1 MKKERLRSFP
11 ITLLFTLLYTFL
23 LSIGLQAQ
31 QQVVVTGI
39 VTNNKTGEG
48 LEGVSVTI
56 NKQTT
61 GTTTRA
67 DGTYSIAVPPAT
79 RTLWFSFVGYVKQ
92 SVEIEGRSKID
103 IALIPDNSTLNDAIV
118 IGYGTQRKRDLTGS
132 VVSISTKDL
141 AETPITR
148 PDQMLQGRASGVQ
161 VTQTNSAPGGNIS
174 IRIRGT
180 NSINS
185 SNEPLFVVD
194 GFPGAGDLN
203 TINPQDIES
212 IEILKDASSTAIY
225 GSRGANGV
233 VLITTKKGHVGTQ
246 AVNFESFYGVQNVSK
261 TYSMMDATQFATY
274 LDSVTA
280 QNNRL
285 TNGTTALPYTPA
297 QINALGKG
305 TNWEQAVLRTAPF
318 QSYQLSLNGGTTTS
332 RYNLSGNYFDQ
343 QGIVINSWFKRGTL
357 RFNFDN
363 TISPKVRMGLASQ
376 FAFSN
381 QNQALVNTN
390 GGASGGTLYDALRFN
405 PALPIKDS
413 TGAYTYVNGPAPYA
427 DLAGNPVAYAMETIN
442 KTNNFRALV
451 DAFLEY
457 EIIRGLKYK
466 ALVGADI
473 NYSTL
478 DFYTPSTLYLSTQ
491 NTATG
496 NAVKNANTNYSWVN
510 ENTLTYDKRINSTNV
525 INAVAGFSWQVFQQG
540 TLSGASNGFF
550 TNDLGTNNLSIG
562 ATPLV
567 PGSSLQKNTLAS
579 YFGRVNYRLFE
590 KYLFTATMR
599 ADGSSRFG
607 VGDKWGYF
615 PSGAVAWRLID
626 ESFIRNLNTFSDL
639 KLRIGYGVTGNQE
652 IGNYQSIAQYVT
664 STANSYTLDNA
675 RVVGVAINNIPNPN
689 LSWEQTASTDVG
701 LDFGLLNNRLTGTV
715 DLYSKKTTRLLFN
728 EFVPTTS
735 GFSSELI
742 NAGSVGNEG
751 IDIGLDVIAVDR
763 KDFGWRIFGNFSSNR
778 NKVLNLNGT
787 NNLLAGNSST
797 SIFVGGG
804 QPTTILRVGQPI
816 GSFYGYKFAGI
827 WQNAKQIAASGQKS
841 PVVNPG
847 DPIYVDENGD
857 STITG
862 ADRVIIGHALPKFIY
877 GFSNN
882 VRWRQFN
889 LSLFIQGMYG
899 DNILNENLYDLQN
912 GFSTDNKLASV
923 AHSWSGDGTS
933 NTLPRVSSTLRRSTG
948 ITSDVI
954 EDGSYVR
961 LKTVS
966 LSYAVRIPRSKTI
979 KSLLV
984 YMTGQNLVTL
994 THYSG
999 FDPEVNSYGNN
1010 SNANN
1015 LSLNTD
1021 YGSYPSA
1028 RSFLFGIKM
1037 GL

>member
-1 MKKERLRSFP
+1 MKKERLRLLP
-11 ITLLFTLLYTFL
+11 LTLLFSLFL
-23 LSIGLQAQ
+23 HAQ
-31 QQVVVTGI
+31 KSDVITGT
-39 VTNNKTGEG
+39 VTNSKTGEA
-48 LEGVSVTI
+48 LEGVTI
-56 NKQTT
+56 TVNKQTT
-61 GTTTRA
+61 GTTSRA
-67 DGTYSIAVPPAT
+67 DGTYSITASPGT
-79 RTLWFSFVGYVKQ
+79 RILSFSFVGFIKQ
-92 SVEIEGRSKID
+92 TVEIKGETRID
-103 IALIPDNSTLNDAIV
+103 ISLTPDNNNLNEAIV

-132 VVSISTKDL
+132 VVSIGAKEL

-161 VTQTNSAPGGNIS
+161 VIQTNSAPGGNIS

-185 SNEPLFVVD
+185 SNEPLFVID

-233 VLITTKKGHVGTQ
+233 VLITTKRGRPGSQ
-246 AVNFESFYGVQNVSK
+246 SVNFESYYGLQKVSK
-261 TYSMMDATQFATY
+261 TYHMMDATQFATY

-285 TNGTTALPYTPA
+285 TNTTTALPYTSA
-297 QINALGKG
+297 QIGTLGKG
-305 TNWEQAVLRTAPF
+305 TDWEQAVLRTAPI
-318 QSYQLSLNGGTTTS
+318 QSYQLSLNGGTTDS

-343 QGIVINSWFKRGTL
+343 EGIVINSWFKRGTL
-357 RFNFDN
+357 RFNFDK

-376 FAFSN
+376 FAFSS
-381 QNQALVNTN
+381 QNQALINTN
-390 GGASGGTLYDALRFN
+390 GGASGGTMYDALRFN
-405 PALPIKDS
+405 PALSIKDS
-413 TGAYTYVNGPAPYA
+413 TGAYTYVNGPAPYV
-427 DLAGNPVAYAMETIN
+427 DLAGNPVAYALNTTN
-442 KTNNFRALV
+442 KTNNFRALT

-457 EIIRGLKYK
+457 EIVRGLKYK

-473 NYSTL
+473 EYTTL

-491 NTATG
+491 NTSTG
-496 NAVKNANTNYSWVN
+496 NAVKNANTSYTWVN
-510 ENTLTYDKRINSTNV
+510 ENTLTYDKKLNSNNV

-562 ATPLV
+562 SNPLV
-567 PGSSLQKNTLAS
+567 PGSSQQKNTLAS

-607 VGDKWGYF
+607 VGNKWGYF

-626 ESFIRNLNTFSDL
+626 ENFIRDLNTFSDL
-639 KLRIGYGVTGNQE
+639 KLRVGYGVIGNQE
-652 IGNYQSIAQYVT
+652 IGDYQSIPQYVT
-664 STANSYTLDNA
+664 STANSYTLDNV

-689 LSWEQTASTDVG
+689 LSWEQTASTDLG
-701 LDFGLLNNRLTGTV
+701 LDFGLLNNRLTGTI
-715 DLYSKKTTRLLFN
+715 DLYTKKTTRLLFN

-742 NAGSVGNEG
+742 NAGSVGNKG
-751 IDIGLDVIAVDR
+751 IDIGLDLLVVDR
-763 KDFGWRIFGNFSSNR
+763 KDFSWRIFGDFSSNS

-797 SIFVGGG
+797 SIFTGGG
-804 QPTTILRVGQPI
+804 QSTTILRVGQPI

-857 STITG
+857 SSITG

-877 GFSNN
+877 GFTNN
-882 VRWRQFN
+882 LRWRQ
-889 LSLFIQGMYG
+889 LSLSVFIQGVYG
-899 DNILNENLYDLQN
+899 DNILNENLYDIQN

-923 AHSWSGDGTS
+923 AHSWTGDGTS

-954 EDGSYVR
+954 EDGSYLR

-966 LSYAVRIPRSKTI
+966 LSYNVFMHAHKTV
-979 KSLLV
+979 KSLLL
-984 YMTGQNLVTL
+984 YITGQNLITV

-1028 RSFLFGIKM
+1028 RSFLLGIKM

>member
-1 MKKERLRSFP
+1 MKKERLRFLP
-11 ITLLFTLLYTFL
+11 FTLPFTLL
-23 LSIGLQAQ
+23 LSFCLHAQ
-31 QQVVVTGI
+31 QPVVITGTI
-39 VTNNKTGEG
+39 TNSKTGET
-48 LEGVSVTI
+48 LEGVSITI

-61 GTTTRA
+61 GTTSKT
-67 DGTYSIAVPPAT
+67 DGTYSIAVTPGS
-79 RTLWFSFVGYVKQ
+79 RILSFSFVGFLKQ
-92 SVEIEGRSKID
+92 SVDIAGKTKID
-103 IALIPDNSTLNDAIV
+103 IALTPDNSSLNDAVV

-148 PDQMLQGRASGVQ
+148 PDQMLQGRSSGVQ

-233 VLITTKKGHVGTQ
+233 VLITTRKGHVG
-246 AVNFESFYGVQNVSK
+246 APSVNFESYYGLQKVNK
-261 TYSMMDATQFATY
+261 TYQMMDATQFATY

-285 TNGTTALPYTPA
+285 TNGTTALPYSAARIGT
-297 QINALGKG
+297 LGKG
-305 TNWEQAVLRTAPF
+305 TNWEHAVLRTAPI
-318 QSYQLSLNGGTTTS
+318 QSFQLSLNGGATNS
-332 RYNLSGNYFDQ
+332 RYNLSGNFFDQ
-343 QGIVINSWFKRGTL
+343 QGIVIGSWFKRGTL

-376 FAFSN
+376 FAFAS

-427 DLAGNPVAYAMETIN
+427 DLAGNPVAYALETTN
-442 KTNNFRALV
+442 KTNNFRSLI

-457 EIIRGLKYK
+457 EIIRGLKFK

-473 NYSTL
+473 NYTTL
-478 DFYTPSTLYLSTQ
+478 DFFTPSTLYLSTQ
-491 NTATG
+491 NTSTG

-510 ENTLTYDKRINSTNV
+510 ENTFAYDKKINSDNV

-540 TLSGASNGFF
+540 TMTGASNGFF

-562 ATPLV
+562 ANPLV
-567 PGSSLQKNTLAS
+567 PGSSQQKNTLAS
-579 YFGRVNYRLFE
+579 WFGRLNYRLFE

-599 ADGSSRFG
+599 ADASSRFG
-607 VGDKWGYF
+607 VGNKWGYF

-626 ESFIRNLNTFSDL
+626 ENFIRNLNTFSDL

-652 IGNYQSIAQYVT
+652 IGNYQSIPQYVT
-664 STANSYTLDNA
+664 STANSYTLNNV

-689 LSWEQTASTDVG
+689 LSWEATASTDIG
-701 LDFGLLNNRLTGTV
+701 LDFGLLNNRLTGTI

-742 NAGSVGNEG
+742 NAGSVGNKG
-751 IDIGLDVIAVDR
+751 IDIGLDFIAIDR
-763 KDFGWRIFGNFSSNR
+763 KDFGWKIFGNFSSNR
-778 NKVLNLNGT
+778 NKVLDLNGT

-797 SIFVGGG
+797 SIFTGGG

-857 STITG
+857 SSITG

-882 VRWRQFN
+882 IRWKQFN
-889 LSLFIQGMYG
+889 LSFFIQGVYG
-899 DNILNENLYDLQN
+899 DNILNENLYDIQN

-923 AHSWSGDGTS
+923 AYSWAGDGTS

-954 EDGSYVR
+954 QDGSYLR

-966 LSYAVRIPRSKTI
+966 LSYNVHISRSGTI
-979 KSLLV
+979 KSLLIYV
-984 YMTGQNLVTL
+984 TGQNLL
-994 THYSG
+994 TRTRYSG
-999 FDPEVNSYGNN
+999 FDPEVNSYGN
-1010 SNANN
+1010 SN

-1028 RSFLFGIKM
+1028 RSFLLGIKM

>member
-1 MKKERLRSFP
+1 MKKKRLRLLP
-11 ITLLFTLLYTFL
+11 LLLLFSLCLH
-23 LSIGLQAQ
+23 AQ
-31 QQVVVTGI
+31 QNEVITGTVTDG
-39 VTNNKTGEG
+39 KTGEA
-48 LEGVSVTI
+48 LEGVTI
-56 NKQTT
+56 TVNKQST
-61 GTTTRA
+61 GARSNA
-67 DGTYSIAVPPAT
+67 GGVYSITLNPGG
-79 RTLWFSFVGYVKQ
+79 RTLSFSFVGYNKA
-92 SVEIEGRSKID
+92 SVEIAGRTKID
-103 IALIPDNSTLNDAIV
+103 IALTPDNSSLNDAVV

-132 VVSISTKDL
+132 VVSIAAKDL

-148 PDQMLQGRASGVQ
+148 PDQMIQGRSSGVQ

-233 VLITTKKGHVGTQ
+233 VLITTKKGRPGSQ
-246 AVNFESFYGVQNVSK
+246 SVNFDSYYGVQSVSK
-261 TYSMMDATQFATY
+261 LYHMMNATQFAGY

-280 QNNRL
+280 QNDRL
-285 TNGTTALPYTPA
+285 TNTTTAQPYSSA
-297 QINALGKG
+297 QISVLGKG
-305 TNWEQAVLRTAPF
+305 TNWEKAVLRTAPI
-318 QSYQLSLNGGTTTS
+318 QSYQLSLNGGTADS

-343 QGIVINSWFKRGTL
+343 EGIVINSWFKRGSL
-357 RFNFDN
+357 RFNFDK

-376 FAFSN
+376 FAFSS

-390 GGASGGTLYDALRFN
+390 GGASGGTMYDALRFN
-405 PALPIKDS
+405 PALPVRDS
-413 TGAYTYVNGPAPYA
+413 TGAYTYANGPAPYV
-427 DLAGNPVAYAMETIN
+427 DLGSNPVAYALSTTN
-442 KTNNFRALV
+442 KTNNFRALT

-457 EIIRGLKYK
+457 EIIKGLKYK
-466 ALVGADI
+466 ALVGAD
-473 NYSTL
+473 L
-478 DFYTPSTLYLSTQ
+478 DYTTMDFFTPSFLYLSTQ
-491 NTATG
+491 NTSTG
-496 NAVKNANTNYSWVN
+496 NAVKNANTSYTWVN
-510 ENTLTYDKRINSTNV
+510 ENTLTFDKKLNSNNV
-525 INAVAGFSWQVFQQG
+525 INAVAGFSWQVFEQAA
-540 TLSGASNGFF
+540 LSGASNGFF

-562 ATPLV
+562 SNPLV
-567 PGSSLQKNTLAS
+567 PGSSQQKNTLAS

-607 VGDKWGYF
+607 VGNKWGYF
-615 PSGAVAWRLID
+615 PSGAIAWRLID
-626 ESFIRNLNTFSDL
+626 ENFIRNLNVFNDL
-639 KLRIGYGVTGNQE
+639 KLRVGYGVTGNQE
-652 IGNYQSIAQYVT
+652 IGDYQSIPQYVT
-664 STANSYTLDNA
+664 STANSYTLDNN
-675 RVVGVAINNIPNPN
+675 RVVGVAVNNIPNPN
-689 LSWEQTASTDVG
+689 LSWEQTASTDLG
-701 LDFGLLNNRLTGTV
+701 LDFGLLKNRLSGTIDV
-715 DLYSKKTTRLLFN
+715 YSKKTTKLLFN

-742 NAGSVGNEG
+742 NAGSVGNKG
-751 IDIGLDVIAVDR
+751 IDIGLDLLVVDR

-797 SIFVGGG
+797 SIFTGGG
-804 QPTTILRVGQPI
+804 QSTTILRVGQPI

-827 WQNAKQIAASGQKS
+827 WQNTKQIAGSGQKS

-857 STITG
+857 SSITG

-877 GFSNN
+877 GFTNN
-882 VRWRQFN
+882 FRWRQFN
-889 LSLFIQGMYG
+889 LSVFIQGVYG
-899 DNILNENLYDLQN
+899 DNILNENLYDIQN
-912 GFSTDNKLASV
+912 GFSTDNKISSV
-923 AHSWSGDGTS
+923 VRSWAGDGTS

-954 EDGSYVR
+954 QDGSYMR

-966 LSYAVRIPRSKTI
+966 LSYNVRMPAHKTI
-979 KSLLV
+979 KSLLLYV
-984 YMTGQNLVTL
+984 TGQNLITL

-1010 SNANN
+1010 SNGNN

-1028 RSFLFGIKM
+1028 RSFLLGLKM

>member
-1 MKKERLRSFP
+1 MKIERLRFLP
-11 ITLLFTLLYTFL
+11 ITLLFSFC
-23 LSIGLQAQ
+23 LQAQ
-31 QQVVVTGI
+31 QPVVITGT
-39 VTNNKTGEG
+39 VTNGKTGEG
-48 LEGVSVTI
+48 LEGVSITL

-61 GTTTRA
+61 GTTSRA
-67 DGTYSIAVPPAT
+67 DGTYSIAVPAGS
-79 RTLWFSFVGYVKQ
+79 RNISFSFVGFARQ
-92 SVEIEGRSKID
+92 SVDIAGQTKID
-103 IALIPDNSTLNDAIV
+103 IVLTPDNSSLNDAVV

-132 VVSISTKDL
+132 VVSISSKDL

-161 VTQTNSAPGGNIS
+161 VIQTNAAPGGNIS

-233 VLITTKKGHVGTQ
+233 VLITTRKGHAGTQ
-246 AVNFESFYGVQNVSK
+246 SVNFESYYGLQRVSK
-261 TYSMMDATQFATY
+261 TYHMMDATQFATY

-285 TNGTTALPYTPA
+285 TNGTTALPYTSA
-297 QINALGKG
+297 QISTLGKG
-305 TNWEQAVLRTAPF
+305 TDWEQAVLRKGPI
-318 QSYQLSLNGGTTTS
+318 QSYQLSLNGGTQDS

-343 QGIVINSWFKRGTL
+343 QGIVIGSWFKRGTL
-357 RFNFDN
+357 RFNFDK
-363 TISPKVRMGLASQ
+363 TISSKVRMGLASQ
-376 FAFSN
+376 FAFSS

-390 GGASGGTLYDALRFN
+390 GGAAGGTLYDALRFN
-405 PALPIKDS
+405 PILPIRDS
-413 TGAYTYVNGPAPYA
+413 TGEYTYVNGPAPYV
-427 DLAGNPVAYAMETIN
+427 DLAGNPVAYALNTTN
-442 KTNNFRALV
+442 KTNNFRSLI
-451 DAFLEY
+451 DAFLEF
-457 EIIRGLKYK
+457 ELIKGLKYK

-473 NYSTL
+473 DYSTL
-478 DFYTPSTLYLSTQ
+478 DFFTPSTLYLSTQ
-491 NTATG
+491 NTSTG

-510 ENTLTYDKRINSTNV
+510 ENTLTYDGKLNSNNV

-550 TNDLGTNNLSIG
+550 TNDLGTNNLSLG
-562 ATPLV
+562 SNPLV
-567 PGSSLQKNTLAS
+567 PGSSQQKNTLAS

-607 VGDKWGYF
+607 VGNKWGYF
-615 PSGAVAWRLID
+615 PSGAIAWRLID
-626 ESFIRNLNTFSDL
+626 ESFIRNLNAFSDL
-639 KLRIGYGVTGNQE
+639 KLRVGYGVTGNQE
-652 IGNYQSIAQYVT
+652 IGDYQSIPQYT
-664 STANSYTLDNA
+664 STSYTLDNV

-689 LSWEQTASTDVG
+689 LSWEQTASTDLG
-701 LDFGLLNNRLTGTV
+701 LDFGLLNNRLTGTIDV
-715 DLYSKKTTRLLFN
+715 YSKKTTKLLFN

-742 NAGSVGNEG
+742 NAGSVGNKG
-751 IDIGLDVIAVDR
+751 IDIGLDLVAIDGR
-763 KDFGWRIFGNFSSNR
+763 NFGWRIFGDFSSNR

-787 NNLLAGNSST
+787 NNLLAGSSST
-797 SIFVGGG
+797 SIFTGGG
-804 QPTTILRVGQPI
+804 QPTTVLMVGQPI

-827 WQNAKQIAASGQKS
+827 WQNAKQIAAAGQKS

-847 DPIYVDENGD
+847 DPIYVDENHD
-857 STITG
+857 SSITG

-877 GFSNN
+877 GFTNN
-882 VRWRQFN
+882 VRWKQFN
-889 LSLFIQGMYG
+889 LSIFIQGVYG
-899 DNILNENLYDLQN
+899 DNILNENLYDIQN

-923 AHSWSGDGTS
+923 AHSWTADGTS

-954 EDGSYVR
+954 EDGSYIR
-961 LKTVS
+961 LKTIS
-966 LSYAVRIPRSKTI
+966 LSYNVHMPQHRSM
-979 KSLLV
+979 KSLLLYV
-984 YMTGQNLVTL
+984 TGQNLITL
-994 THYSG
+994 THYDG
-999 FDPEVNSYGNN
+999 FDPEVNSYGN
-1010 SNANN
+1010 SN

-1028 RSFLFGIKM
+1028 RSFLVGLKM
-1037 GL
+1037 GF

>member
-1 MKKERLRSFP
+1 MKRE
-11 ITLLFTLLYTFL
+11 LLLLALLLYS
-23 LSIGLQAQ
+23 LSPHAQ
-31 QQVVVTGI
+31 QITGK
-39 VTNNKTGEG
+39 VTNSQTGEA
-48 LEGVSVTI
+48 LEGVTVTV

-61 GTTTRA
+61 GTITGA
-67 DGTYSIAVPPAT
+67 DGSYSIAIKPGS
-79 RTLWFSFVGYVKQ
+79 RILWFSSIGYNKQ
-92 SVEIEGRSKID
+92 SVEIGGRTTID
-103 IALIPDNSTLNDAIV
+103 VALTQSDRALDAVVV
-118 IGYGTQRKRDLTGS
+118 IGYGTQRKKDLTGS
-132 VVSISTKDL
+132 VTSINAQDL
-141 AETPITR
+141 EETPITR
-148 PDQMLQGRASGVQ
+148 PDQMIQGRSSGVQ
-161 VTQTNSAPGGNIS
+161 VIQTNSAPGGNIS

-233 VLITTKKGHVGTQ
+233 VLITTKKGHTGVTS
-246 AVNFESFYGVQNVSK
+246 VNFEAYYGIQTVSK
-261 TYSMMDATQFATY
+261 LYDMMDATQFATY

-285 TNGTTALPYTPA
+285 TNGTTALPYTA
-297 QINALGKG
+297 TQIQGLGKG
-305 TNWEQAVLRTAPF
+305 TNWEKAVLRTAPI
-318 QSYQLSLNGGTTTS
+318 QSYQLSLNGGTSDS

-343 QGIVINSWFKRGTL
+343 QGIVLNSWFKRGSL
-357 RFNFDN
+357 RFNFDK

-376 FAFSN
+376 FAFSS

-390 GGASGGTLYDALRFN
+390 GGAAGGTMYDALRFN

-413 TGAYTYVNGPAPYA
+413 TGAYTYTNGPAPYV
-427 DLAGNPVAYAMETIN
+427 DLAGNPVAYALNTVN
-442 KTNNFRALV
+442 KTNNFRALT

-457 EIIRGLKYK
+457 EIIRGLRFK
-466 ALVGADI
+466 ALAGEDI
-473 NYSTL
+473 EYTTL
-478 DFYTPSTLYLSTQ
+478 DFYTPSYLYLSTQ
-491 NTATG
+491 NTSTG
-496 NAVKNANTNYSWVN
+496 NAVKSANTSYSWVN
-510 ENTLTYDKRINSTNV
+510 ENTLTYDKELNSNNV
-525 INAVAGFSWQVFQQG
+525 INAVAGFSWQVFEQG

-562 ATPLV
+562 SNPLV
-567 PGSSLQKNTLAS
+567 PTSSEQKNTLAS
-579 YFGRVNYRLFE
+579 FFGRVNYRLFE

-626 ESFIRNLNTFSDL
+626 ESFIRNMKTFSDL
-639 KLRIGYGVTGNQE
+639 KLRVGYGVTGNQE
-652 IGNYQSIAQYVT
+652 IGDYQSIPQYV
-664 STANSYTLDNA
+664 STSYTLDNT

-689 LSWEQTASTDVG
+689 LSWEQTASADLG
-701 LDFGLLNNRLTGTV
+701 LDFGLLKNRLSGTI
-715 DLYSKKTTRLLFN
+715 DLYTKKTTKLLFN

-742 NAGSVGNEG
+742 NAGSVGNKG
-751 IDIGLDVIAVDR
+751 IDIGLDFTLIDN
-763 KDFGWRIFGNFSSNR
+763 KDFGWSIFGDFSSNR
-778 NKVLNLNGT
+778 NKVLDLNGT

-797 SIFVGGG
+797 SIFTGGG
-804 QPTTILRVGQPI
+804 QSTTILRVGQPI

-857 STITG
+857 SSITG

-882 VRWRQFN
+882 LRWKRFN
-889 LSLFIQGMYG
+889 LSVFIQGVYG
-899 DNILNENLYDLQN
+899 DNILNENLYDIQN

-923 AHSWSGDGTS
+923 VNSWTGDGTS

-954 EDGSYVR
+954 EDGSYLR
-961 LKTVS
+961 FKTVS
-966 LSYAVRIPRSKTI
+966 LSYTVNLPAHKTV
-979 KSLLV
+979 KSLLFYV
-984 YMTGQNLVTL
+984 TGENLITL

-1010 SNANN
+1010 TNANN

-1028 RSFLFGIKM
+1028 RSFLVGVKM

>member
-1 MKKERLRSFP
+1 MKKERLRLLP
-11 ITLLFTLLYTFL
+11 LTLLFSLCLH
-23 LSIGLQAQ
+23 AQ
-31 QQVVVTGI
+31 QQAVITGT
-39 VTNNKTGEG
+39 VTNGKTGEV
-48 LEGVSVTI
+48 LEGVTI
-56 NKQTT
+56 TVNKQTT
-61 GTTTRA
+61 GTTTKT
-67 DGTYSIAVPPAT
+67 DGTYSITITPGS
-79 RTLWFSFVGYVKQ
+79 RILSFSFVGYTKQ
-92 SVEIEGRSKID
+92 SIEIDGRTKID
-103 IALIPDNSTLNDAIV
+103 IALAPDNSSLNDAIV

-132 VVSISTKDL
+132 VVSIGAKDL

-161 VTQTNSAPGGNIS
+161 VIQTNSAPGGNIS

-233 VLITTKKGHVGTQ
+233 VLITTRKGRVGSQ
-246 AVNFESFYGVQNVSK
+246 SVNFESYYGLQSVTK
-261 TYSMMDATQFATY
+261 LYHMMDATQFATY

-285 TNGTTALPYTPA
+285 TNGTTALPYTSA
-297 QINALGKG
+297 QISGLGKG
-305 TNWEQAVLRTAPF
+305 TDWEKAVLRTAPI
-318 QSYQLSLNGGTTTS
+318 QSYQLSLNGGTADS

-343 QGIVINSWFKRGTL
+343 EGIVINTWFKRGTL
-357 RFNFDN
+357 RFNFDK

-376 FAFSN
+376 FAFSS

-390 GGASGGTLYDALRFN
+390 GGAAGGTLYDALRFN
-405 PALPIKDS
+405 PALPIRDS
-413 TGAYTYVNGPAPYA
+413 TGAYTYANGPAPYV
-427 DLAGNPVAYAMETIN
+427 DLAGNPVAYALSTTN
-442 KTNNFRALV
+442 KTNNFRALT

-457 EIIRGLKYK
+457 EIISGLKYK

-473 NYSTL
+473 EYTTM
-478 DFYTPSTLYLSTQ
+478 DFFTPSFLYLSTQ
-491 NTATG
+491 NTSTG
-496 NAVKNANTNYSWVN
+496 NAVKNANTSYSWVN
-510 ENTLTYDKRINSTNV
+510 ENTLTYDKKLNSNNV
-525 INAVAGFSWQVFQQG
+525 INAVAGFSWQVFEQG

-562 ATPLV
+562 SNPLV
-567 PGSSLQKNTLAS
+567 PGSSQQKNTLAS

-607 VGDKWGYF
+607 VGNKWGYF

-639 KLRIGYGVTGNQE
+639 KVRVGYGVTGNQE
-652 IGNYQSIAQYVT
+652 IGDYQSIPQYVT
-664 STANSYTLDNA
+664 STANSYTLDNV

-689 LSWEQTASTDVG
+689 LSWEQTASTDLG
-701 LDFGLLNNRLTGTV
+701 LDFGVLNNRLTGTIDV
-715 DLYSKKTTRLLFN
+715 YTKKTTKLLFN

-742 NAGSVGNEG
+742 NAGSVGNKG
-751 IDIGLDVIAVDR
+751 IDIGLDLLVIDR
-763 KDFGWRIFGNFSSNR
+763 KDFGWRLFGDFSSNR

-797 SIFVGGG
+797 SIFTGGG
-804 QPTTILRVGQPI
+804 QSTTILRVGQPI

-841 PVVNPG
+841 PAVNPG

-857 STITG
+857 SSITG

-877 GFSNN
+877 GFTNN
-882 VRWRQFN
+882 LRWRQFN
-889 LSLFIQGMYG
+889 LSVFIQGVYG
-899 DNILNENLYDLQN
+899 DNILNENLYDIQN
-912 GFSTDNKLASV
+912 GFSTDNKLSSV
-923 AHSWSGDGTS
+923 VHSWVGDGTS

-954 EDGSYVR
+954 EDGSYLR

-966 LSYAVRIPRSKTI
+966 LSYNVIMPRHKTI
-979 KSLLV
+979 KSLLI
-984 YMTGQNLVTL
+984 YITGQNLITL

-1010 SNANN
+1010 TNANN

-1028 RSFLFGIKM
+1028 RSFLLGLKM

>member
-1 MKKERLRSFP
+1 MKKARVRLLPLILLCSLFAHAQENTV
-11 ITLLFTLLYTFL
+11 ITGT
-23 LSIGLQAQ
+23 I
-31 QQVVVTGI
+31 
-39 VTNNKTGEG
+39 TNARTGEA
-48 LEGVSVTI
+48 LEGVSITADKATKGTITHADGAYTI
-56 NKQTT
+56 N
-61 GTTTRA
+61 
-67 DGTYSIAVPPAT
+67 IPPGS
-79 RTLWFSFVGYVKQ
+79 RTLSFSFVGFAKQ
-92 SVEIEGRSKID
+92 TVSIGAQTRID
-103 IALIPDNSTLNDAIV
+103 ISLTPDNSSLNDAVV

-132 VVSISTKDL
+132 VVSIAAKDL

-148 PDQMLQGRASGVQ
+148 ADQMIQGRSSGVQ
-161 VTQTNSAPGGNIS
+161 VIQTNSAPGGNIS

-233 VLITTKKGHVGTQ
+233 VLITTRRGKPGSQT
-246 AVNFESFYGVQNVSK
+246 VNFETYNGLQSVSK
-261 TYSMMDATQFATY
+261 LYHMMDATQFATY
-274 LDSVTA
+274 LDSVTS

-285 TNGTTALPYTPA
+285 TGGATALPYTST
-297 QINALGKG
+297 QIGGLGKG
-305 TNWEQAVLRTAPF
+305 TDWEKAMLRTAPI
-318 QSYQLSLNGGTTTS
+318 QSYQLSVNGGTADS

-357 RFNFDN
+357 RFNFDK

-376 FAFSN
+376 FAFSS

-390 GGASGGTLYDALRFN
+390 GGASGGSIYDALRFN

-413 TGAYTYVNGPAPYA
+413 TGAYTYANGPAPYV
-427 DLAGNPVAYAMETIN
+427 DLAGNPVAYALSTTN
-442 KTNNFRALV
+442 KTNNFRALT

-457 EIIRGLKYK
+457 EIIKGLKYK
-466 ALVGADI
+466 GLAGADI
-473 NYSTL
+473 EYTTI
-478 DFYTPSTLYLSTQ
+478 DFFTPSYLYLSTQ
-491 NTATG
+491 NTSTG
-496 NAVKNANTNYSWVN
+496 NAVKNANTSYSWVN
-510 ENTLTYDKRINSTNV
+510 ENTLTYDKHLNSNNV
-525 INAVAGFSWQVFQQG
+525 INAVAGFSWQVFEQA

-562 ATPLV
+562 SSPLV
-567 PGSSLQKNTLAS
+567 PGSSQQKNTLAS
-579 YFGRVNYRLFE
+579 FFGRVNYRLFE

-607 VGDKWGYF
+607 VGNKWGYF
-615 PSGAVAWRLID
+615 PSGAIAWRLID
-626 ESFIRNLNTFSDL
+626 ENFIRNIHAFSDL

-652 IGNYQSIAQYVT
+652 IGDYQSIPQYVT
-664 STANSYTLDNA
+664 STANSYTLDNN

-689 LSWEQTASTDVG
+689 LSWEQTASTDLG
-701 LDFGLLNNRLTGTV
+701 LDFGLFNNRLTGTV
-715 DLYSKKTTRLLFN
+715 DIYSKKTTKLLFN

-742 NAGSVGNEG
+742 NAGSVGNKG
-751 IDIGLDVIAVDR
+751 IDIGLDLDIVDR
-763 KDFGWRIFGNFSSNR
+763 KDFGWRLFGDFSSNR
-778 NKVLNLNGT
+778 NRVLNLNGT

-797 SIFVGGG
+797 SIFTGGG
-804 QPTTILRVGQPI
+804 QPTTILTVGQPI

-827 WQNAKQIAASGQKS
+827 WQDAKQIAAAGQKS
-841 PVVNPG
+841 PAVNPG
-847 DPIYVDENGD
+847 DPIYVDQNHD
-857 STITG
+857 SAITG

-882 VRWRQFN
+882 FRWQQFN
-889 LSLFIQGMYG
+889 LSVFVQGVYG
-899 DNILNENLYDLQN
+899 DNILNENLYDIQN

-923 AHSWSGDGTS
+923 ANSWTAPGTS
-933 NTLPRVSSTLRRSTG
+933 NTQPRVSSTLRRSTG

-954 EDGSYVR
+954 QDGSYLR

-966 LSYAVRIPRSKTI
+966 LSYTVKMPAHKTI
-979 KSLLV
+979 KSLMIYV
-984 YMTGQNLVTL
+984 TGQNLVTA
-994 THYSG
+994 TRYSG

-1010 SNANN
+1010 SNSNN

-1028 RSFLFGIKM
+1028 RSFLLGLKM